1 MDRRCWSNM
10 HRFSQRRV
18 AVWVKLA
25 SVVGNSKGAAGRAGG
40 KLSDDP
46 GKHRPKRETDARHL
60 LAFSAFQSPNEP
72 PLVYLYRGRK
82 RKADARL
89 GMPDLDNKND

>member
-1 MDRRCWSNM
+1 MLEQHAQVLTAQSRC
-10 HRFSQRRV
+10 
-18 AVWVKLA
+18 LGE
-25 SVVGNSKGAAGRAGG
+25 VGICSGEQQGELLGEPKVNC
-40 KLSDDP
+40 DDP

-72 PLVYLYRGRK
+72 PLVYLYRGRM